1 MPMAVSSARGS
12 PTPVVAVDACNY
24 VNARGL
30 DVDEVLV
37 TALQPD
43 ERIPHVAGSVCC
55 CVLLVEKEEEEE
67 GEARKPT
74 SQLKGER
81 GLWVGS
87 SYDGRRLHTNARI
100 GVGWFLGAVTHS
112 LYSLYSLVRLQ
123 RSNPRSVAPPPAL
136 HPLHYLPVHFPSSYG
151 CAWAAHPSGR
161 HARTSALRADT
172 LTGRHRLRHGST
184 QPAPRRAAQGGVR
197 RGAVALEP
205 NPVRRTPD

>member
-1 MPMAVSSARGS
+1 MRGFRM
-12 PTPVVAVDACNY
+12 VQALCVA
-24 VNARGL
+24 
-30 DVDEVLV
+30 
-37 TALQPD
+37 
-43 ERIPHVAGSVCC
+43 VCC
-55 CVLLVEKEEEEE
+55 CCWWRRREKPE
-67 GEARKPT
+67 RQQT
-74 SQLKGER
+74 SRLKGER

-87 SYDGRRLHTNARI
+87 TYDGRRLHTNARI
-100 GVGWFLGAVTHS
+100 GVGWFLGAVTH
-112 LYSLYSLVRLQ
+112 SLYSLVRLQ

-161 HARTSALRADT
+161 HARTSALRADPFS
-172 LTGRHRLRHGST
+172 GRHRLRHGST